1 MAYTQADLDR
11 IEAAIASEELRVE
24 VDGMMT
30 IYRSVDELIKA
41 RDLIKDSLTSALPVS
56 QRSPAS
62 MYFRMGT
69 GRDC

>member
-11 IEAAIASEELRVE
+11 IEAAIVSEELEVE
-24 VDGMMT
+24 VDGMRT
-30 IYRSVDELIKA
+30 RYRSMDELIKA
-41 RDLIKDSLTSALPVS
+41 RDIIKDAIATSLPVA
-56 QRSPAS
+56 QRTPAS